1 MHEWRW
7 TPNEQFYSYIMARTV
22 HIREEDND
30 ARFVLDKHVKLN
42 FYSTSSLKQ
51 QSATRHVASLGHIIL
66 IAYTQI

>member
-1 MHEWRW
+1 
-7 TPNEQFYSYIMARTV
+7 MARTV

-30 ARFVLDKHVKLN
+30 ARFVQDQHVKLN

>member
-1 MHEWRW
+1 
-7 TPNEQFYSYIMARTV
+7 MARTSYIRGEDDYV
-22 HIREEDND
+22 H
-30 ARFVLDKHVKLN
+30 FVLGQHAKLN